1 MKILKG
7 FLVTVIT
14 LVSLIIVNI
23 ICNVNGINLNTII
36 SGTTTAIVAMFI
48 YEAITK
54 KDRTKK

>member
-1 MKILKG
+1 MKSLKG

-14 LVSLIIVNI
+14 LVALIIVNM

>member
-14 LVSLIIVNI
+14 LVALIIVNM

>member
-14 LVSLIIVNI
+14 LVALIIVNM

-54 KDRTKK
+54 KGRTKK

>member
-14 LVSLIIVNI
+14 LVSLIIVNM

>member
-14 LVSLIIVNI
+14 LIALIIVNM

-54 KDRTKK
+54 KDRNKK

>member
-14 LVSLIIVNI
+14 LVALIIVNM
-23 ICNVNGINLNTII
+23 ICNVNGINHNTII

>member
-14 LVSLIIVNI
+14 LVALIIVNM

-36 SGTTTAIVAMFI
+36 SGTTTAIVAMFR